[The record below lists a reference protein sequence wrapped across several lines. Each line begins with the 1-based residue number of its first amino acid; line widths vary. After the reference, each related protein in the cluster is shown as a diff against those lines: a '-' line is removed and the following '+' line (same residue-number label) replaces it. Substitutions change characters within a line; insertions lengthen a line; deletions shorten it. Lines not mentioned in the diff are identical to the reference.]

1 MESPISGSE
10 SDSPCWKKKSAEGGL
25 IADMKDHADQFL
37 HTSMEHHRICLKKTI
52 RGLSEF
58 LKLRKSRSRNMK
70 NWAREAREGL
80 SGTEE
85 DHRNACDLRLL
96 ITWLLDE
103 VCGQPE
109 QGHG

>member
-10 SDSPCWKKKSAEGGL
+10 TDSPCWKKKSAEGGL

-58 LKLRKSRSRNMK
+58 LQLRKSRSINRSASTKETRIEMP
-70 NWAREAREGL
+70 
-80 SGTEE
+80 
-85 DHRNACDLRLL
+85 
-96 ITWLLDE
+96 DE
-103 VCGQPE
+103 F
-109 QGHG
+109 